1 MPGFFAASDIDSR
14 TGELDRR
21 ELEFIPKPAETA
33 TTLAAKRCYL
43 GRVYLDW
50 AQYPLVTQTSS
61 GAGWVIHFKDLRY
74 DYPPLRGGS
83 PLSATVDLDHSL
95 HLVGEK
101 FGTRSQSP
109 PIE

>member
-1 MPGFFAASDIDSR
+1 M
-14 TGELDRR
+14 L
-21 ELEFIPKPAETA
+21 
-33 TTLAAKRCYL
+33 L

-61 GAGWVIHFKDLRY
+61 VDGWTVHFRDLRY

-83 PLSATVDLDHSL
+83 TLAATVELDRNLRVVS
-95 HLVGEK
+95 EK
-101 FGTRSQSP
+101 SGRRAQVP